1 VTRLRSIWEDTAGT
15 EDADDLEDLDDA
27 AEEATRVGR

>member
-15 EDADDLEDLDDA
+15 ADADEVEDLDDA
-27 AEEATRVGR
+27 AEEATREGR